1 MRIIDKQILSV
12 MFILLFTTIFGFAQE
27 QKDKKKKG
35 IGSANPVSAQ
45 NSQEKQVDLL
55 FSEINDKT
63 PGAAVSIVKDG
74 RVIYSKGF
82 GLANLEY
89 NIPIT
94 PKTKFNIASLSKQFT
109 AFAVLLLAE
118 KGKLSLDD
126 DIRKYIPELPDY
138 GKIITIRHMLTH
150 TSGLRDYIQLLQM
163 AGWKLSDVVTQ
174 KNVFDLIKTQKGLN
188 FEPGE
193 KFMYSNSGYQL
204 LAEIVERVSG
214 KSFAEFTRENIF
226 LPLKMND
233 TLFYDDYEKA
243 VINQAYSY
251 YQNEQ
256 NYKKFGLTFSAVGGA
271 GMLSTVED
279 LSRWAI
285 NFEKMKVGNK
295 KLFAEMNKAAVLNNG
310 ETIHTSPGQFITP
323 YKSLKQFQ
331 HAGGMMGFN
340 AYLSHFPEQSFTVVV
355 LSNSYE
361 FSSQNKANQIADIY
375 LNKYFDRNETQIRT
389 PDEVKLSASEL
400 AKFSGH
406 YWSEDA
412 GLARRVFVREGNLI
426 YSRSENN
433 ESILLPISKNEF
445 VMSGAVLDIK
455 FSFKTDK
462 NNKKQMF
469 YHLGND
475 PPIVFN
481 EYVPVSYTTE
491 ELQEFE
497 GRFYS
502 EELDILYKF
511 EIEKGKL
518 VTNHLR
524 AYKGSFKLIKPDLFA
539 ISDSMFSQIEFIRN
553 EKKEIIGCRGSGTL
567 AKGILF
573 EKIMDKNP

>member
-1 MRIIDKQILSV
+1 MGIINKQILSV
-12 MFILLFTTIFGFAQE
+12 MFMLLFMTIFTFTQE
-27 QKDKKKKG
+27 PKNKQKKG
-35 IGSANPVSAQ
+35 ISTANPVSIQ
-45 NSQEKQVDLL
+45 TPQEKQVDLL
-55 FSEINDKT
+55 FSELNDNT

-89 NIPIT
+89 NITIT
-94 PKTKFNIASLSKQFT
+94 SKTKFNIASLSKQFT
-109 AFAVLLLAE
+109 AFAVLLLVE

-126 DIRKYIPELPDY
+126 DIREYIPELPDY
-138 GKIITIRHMLTH
+138 GRTITVRHMLTH

-163 AGWKLSDVVTQ
+163 AGWKLSDVVTK
-174 KNVFDLIKTQKGLN
+174 KNVFDLIVRQKELN
-188 FEPGE
+188 FEPNE

-204 LAEIVERVSG
+204 SAEIVERVSG

-226 LPLKMND
+226 QPLKMND
-233 TLFYDDYEKA
+233 TLFYDDYEK
-243 VINQAYSY
+243 VVNNQAYSY

-256 NYKKFGLTFSAVGGA
+256 NYKKFALTFSAVGGA

-295 KLFAEMNKAAVLNNG
+295 KIFAEMNEPAVLNNG
-310 ETIHTSPGQFITP
+310 ETIHTSPGHFITS
-323 YKSLKQFQ
+323 YKGLKSIQD
-331 HAGGMMGFN
+331 AGGMKGFN
-340 AYLSHFPEQSFTVVV
+340 AYLSHFPEQRFTVIV

-375 LNKYFDRNETQIRT
+375 LNKHFESGDAQIKK
-389 PDEVKLSASEL
+389 PNEVKLSASEL
-400 AKFSGH
+400 AKLSGH

-412 GLARRVFVREGNLI
+412 GLVRRVYVREGKLI

-433 ESILLPISKNEF
+433 ESILQPISKNEF
-445 VMSGAVLDIK
+445 TMSGAILDVK

-462 NNKKQMF
+462 NNMKQMS

-475 PPIVFN
+475 PPIVFY
-481 EYVPVSYTTE
+481 EYVPVSYRTE
-491 ELQEFE
+491 ELKAFT

-511 EIEKGKL
+511 EIAKGIL
-518 VTNHLR
+518 VTNHIR
-524 AYKGSFKLIKPDLFA
+524 AYQGKFKPIKSDIFA

-553 EKKEIIGCRGSGTL
+553 EKKEIIGCRASGTL

-573 EKIMDKNP
+573 EKIRL